1 MCKRS
6 YPQILH
12 NWICLIYKND
22 ERGCP
27 DGEGEVQCSWLSCN
41 HAPVSS
47 TIVHGN
53 ERAPLMRKINFCLAA
68 LHLGQCMT
76 LLHAR
81 NNTFELGKNSEK
93 IPEMRKERWNW
104 VRELFWE
111 RNGHRKPRLLAL
123 PALSLSLLICFSLFL
138 FSFSLSHTLCFY
150 LSLCLLYFNSTLFSR
165 VCSCSTWHRQRLVQA
180 WDPLK
185 LTERVCD
192 LVG

>member
-1 MCKRS
+1 MEAKDTWCAHTQHIYWGRVVMCKRS

-104 VRELFWE
+104 VRERESFFEKGMDTGNLVCWPF
-111 RNGHRKPRLLAL
+111 P
-123 PALSLSLLICFSLFL
+123 PSLSLSLS
-138 FSFSLSHTLCFY
+138 
-150 LSLCLLYFNSTLFSR
+150 
-165 VCSCSTWHRQRLVQA
+165 
-180 WDPLK
+180 
-185 LTERVCD
+185 
-192 LVG
+192 